1 VTESEFKKWFR
12 KKWLGWVE
20 SYEPR
25 RGSGIGIPDLQI
37 VANKRIVPIELKI
50 GTIKDGLLYPREVRP
65 AQIAW
70 HRKLNDAGIASI
82 LLIGVYD
89 LVADDFVAC
98 AVDAQYI
105 SNWRHGYKH
114 YVKLPVND
122 RALFNSVFAAWC
134 SARSSN

>member
-1 VTESEFKKWFR
+1 MTESEFKQWFR
-12 KKWLGWVE
+12 KQWLGWVE

-37 VANKRIVPIELKI
+37 VASGRIVPIELKI
-50 GTIKDGLLYPREVRP
+50 GTIKDDILYPREIRP
-65 AQIAW
+65 AQVAW
-70 HRKLNDAGIASI
+70 HRKLNEAGVASI

-89 LVADDFVAC
+89 LAADNFVAC
-98 AVDAQYI
+98 AVDAQHMR
-105 SNWRHGYKH
+105 NWRNGYKH

-122 RALFNSVFAAWC
+122 KALLTSVFAVWC